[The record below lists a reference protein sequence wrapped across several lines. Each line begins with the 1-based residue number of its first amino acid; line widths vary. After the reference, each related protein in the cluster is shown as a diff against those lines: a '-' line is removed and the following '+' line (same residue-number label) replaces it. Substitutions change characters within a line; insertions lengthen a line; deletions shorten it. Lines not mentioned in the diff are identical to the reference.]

1 MPREFIILYCAAS
14 LVEGRGW
21 PRTEAIAF
29 YSVLLIVMNVTSL
42 LLYLPIGHLASKAG
56 AAKKPFI
63 GLTFVFF
70 ALYPL
75 TLVALG
81 PWLGMWGLILA
92 FVVAGMREIGEPAR
106 KAMIT
111 ELAPPA
117 LRTQA
122 IGVYWAARSVGIMLA
137 PLAGGL
143 IWSCFNPEAMLWCAA
158 ALGAAGA
165 GLFYA
170 RFAGA
175 TPSADR

>member
-1 MPREFIILYCAAS
+1 
-14 LVEGRGW
+14 
-21 PRTEAIAF
+21 
-29 YSVLLIVMNVTSL
+29 
-42 LLYLPIGHLASKAG
+42 
-56 AAKKPFI
+56 
-63 GLTFVFF
+63 VFF

-75 TLVALG
+75 TLVMLG
-81 PWLGMWGLILA
+81 PRLGVWGLILA

>member
-1 MPREFIILYCAAS
+1 M
-14 LVEGRGW
+14 
-21 PRTEAIAF
+21 TF
-29 YSVLLIVMNVTSL
+29 YTSVLLVVMQVTSL

-75 TLVALG
+75 ALVVLG
-81 PWLGMWGLILA
+81 PWLGVWGLVIA

-122 IGVYWAARSVGIMLA
+122 IGVYWAVRSVGIMLA

-143 IWSCFNPEAMLWCAA
+143 IWWWFGSPEPMLWCAA

-175 TPSADR
+175 GSASE